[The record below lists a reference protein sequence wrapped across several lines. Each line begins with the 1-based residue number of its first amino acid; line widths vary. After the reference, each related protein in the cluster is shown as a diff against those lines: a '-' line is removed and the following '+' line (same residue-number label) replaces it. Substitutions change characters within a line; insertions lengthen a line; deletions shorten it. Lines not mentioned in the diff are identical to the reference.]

1 MLSSITVYNFTAK
14 LVNVRINLTRCD
26 AINPNKR
33 HIETNHRQIAPQN
46 EVAVQQNEERRFRG
60 IVWLYFTIFIFYTNF
75 SFVLLIFKSFLKI
88 FVTERPVIRLTRL
101 DITTI
106 TKIKIKELEKDAQ
119 KCTKNYETNGLKKH
133 SHAWSEIIDLG
144 SFPNFNFHLNSSN
157 GQQISIK
164 RI

>member
-1 MLSSITVYNFTAK
+1 MRSIQINARLNQTTVK
-14 LVNVRINLTRCD
+14 LHLKMKWLCN
-26 AINPNKR
+26 
-33 HIETNHRQIAPQN
+33 ETKKGVS
-46 EVAVQQNEERRFRG
+46 EVSCGF
-60 IVWLYFTIFIFYTNF
+60 FTIFIFYTNF

-88 FVTERPVIRLTRL
+88 FVTEKPVIRLTRL

-119 KCTKNYETNGLKKH
+119 KYTKNYEANGLKKH